1 MKARVFLKLYTN
13 SNIQNSIMVLTF
25 SALDWKYGFWTN
37 LFQKIKIVSL
47 SRNLVPRLK
56 YADFNRNMQISIMIF
71 TFSIFEHKYPSW
83 TNFVQKF
90 KIVCSK

>member
-56 YADFNRNMQISIMIF
+56 YADFNHDLH
-71 TFSIFEHKYPSW
+71 FSVFEHKYPSW
-83 TNFVQKF
+83 ANFVQKF